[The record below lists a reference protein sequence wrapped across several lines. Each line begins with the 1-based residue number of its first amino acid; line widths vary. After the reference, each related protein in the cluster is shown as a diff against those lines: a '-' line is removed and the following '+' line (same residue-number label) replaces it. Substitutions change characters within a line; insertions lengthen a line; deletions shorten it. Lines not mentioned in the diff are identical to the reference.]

1 MFIYFLSL
9 IISIILNQ
17 RHWTL
22 SIWTETK
29 VSLYWNC
36 MDQMTKWTNSF
47 RFVNKTKTKNRWKFK
62 ECSWFF
68 IFIYYDWIEQLTFF
82 LINDIYFFMIIIK
95 DHIYIDNIS
104 AYDISNDIDKWNQN
118 NYNHSIFMIKN
129 RTTITIKI
137 KFYEKI

>member
-1 MFIYFLSL
+1 
-9 IISIILNQ
+9 
-17 RHWTL
+17 
-22 SIWTETK
+22 
-29 VSLYWNC
+29 
-36 MDQMTKWTNSF
+36 
-47 RFVNKTKTKNRWKFK
+47 
-62 ECSWFF
+62 
-68 IFIYYDWIEQLTFF
+68 
-82 LINDIYFFMIIIK
+82 MIIIK